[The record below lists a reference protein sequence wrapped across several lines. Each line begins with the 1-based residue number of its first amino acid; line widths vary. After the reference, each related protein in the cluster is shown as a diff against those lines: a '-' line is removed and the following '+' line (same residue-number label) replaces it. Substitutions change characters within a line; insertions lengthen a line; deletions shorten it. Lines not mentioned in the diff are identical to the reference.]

1 MNATP
6 IIQPFPGQALDRLL
20 PLAFEEDEGSGDIT
34 SLATLSETALGKAVM
49 TAKEVGV
56 IAGLPAVERVFRFR
70 GFAPAIVLERKDGE
84 EVVAGDRVLS
94 LEGPL
99 RALLLCER
107 ILLNVLQRL
116 SGIATA
122 TREHV
127 RALEGSGTRLL
138 DTRKTVPGWRALDK
152 YAVAAGGGVNHR
164 SGLYDQVL
172 IKDNHVAACGSVRAA
187 VDKAHA
193 RYGRAFPLEAEVRT
207 LAELETLLD
216 SAVDIVLLDNMDD
229 ASLAAAVAM
238 VRSRSPGIK
247 LEASGNMTL
256 DRLRRIRGLGLD
268 FVSVGALTH
277 SVRALDLSL
286 NITGENSK

>member
-1 MNATP
+1 MKTP
-6 IIQPFPGQALDRLL
+6 PVIQPFPGQALDRLL
-20 PLAFEEDEGSGDIT
+20 PIAFEEDEGSGDIT
-34 SLATLSETALGKAVM
+34 SLATLSESARGRAVM
-49 TAKEVGV
+49 TAKEGGV
-56 IAGLPAVERVFRFR
+56 VAGLPAVERIFRFR
-70 GFAPAIVLERKDGE
+70 GFAPGIALNRKDGE
-84 EVVAGDRVLS
+84 EVAAGDQVLA

-99 RALLLCER
+99 QALLLCER
-107 ILLNVLQRL
+107 IMLNVLQRL

-172 IKDNHVAACGSVRAA
+172 IKDNHVTACGSVRAA
-187 VDKAHA
+187 VDKVHA
-193 RYGRAFPLEAEVRT
+193 RYGRAYPLEAEVRT

-229 ASLAAAVAM
+229 ASLAGAVAM
-238 VRSRSPGIK
+238 VRSRAPGIR

-256 DRLRRIRGLGLD
+256 ERLRGIRGLGLD

-286 NITGENSK
+286 NITGENEK